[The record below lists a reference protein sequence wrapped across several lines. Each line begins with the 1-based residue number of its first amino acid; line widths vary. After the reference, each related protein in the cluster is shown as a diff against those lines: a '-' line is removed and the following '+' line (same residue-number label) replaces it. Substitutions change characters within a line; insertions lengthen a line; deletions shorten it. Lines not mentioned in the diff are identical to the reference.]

1 MFRNQGLKSTEQ
13 KLERQAKCDNQ
24 IAFYENQKENLKSMK
39 CDTVEEISRK
49 LELFHTYED
58 EIAAAKA
65 AYNNEQMFH
74 ILDEAEEMGEKI
86 ARHAEKME
94 PKTPEERREEAL
106 EEILGT
112 EESDGVLEEL
122 LEETG
127 ETLEELEE
135 KSEDELE
142 EKTGETLEE
151 LEEPLAQEELEESAV
166 LVEECLEEIQGE
178 NDVLAEAP
186 LETIWE
192 KAAAEQAKNPRDVYR
207 PFDARI

>member
-135 KSEDELE
+135 K
-142 EKTGETLEE
+142 TGETLEE
-151 LEEPLAQEELEESAV
+151 MKEAV
-166 LVEECLEEIQGE
+166 APTEKYPEEIQGE

-192 KAAAEQAKNPRDVYR
+192 KAAAEQTKNPREVYR